1 MNSSRLTRPIYDQIA
16 ADFAAQTQQVSPGL
30 SASAQAFVQAM
41 PPQARLLDLGC
52 GPGRDLAFFAA
63 HGLRTFGLDLSRGML
78 RLAKHTTPSA
88 LMQGDMLNLPLPTNT
103 LDGIWCC
110 AALLH
115 LPRALTPQ
123 ALNEMRRTLRP
134 DGLLFLSVKH
144 GQGEGMESDPSNN
157 WPARF
162 YTRYTM
168 EEMADLLIGA
178 KFILL
183 EQNYDETP
191 RNRWLR
197 FLAKAT

>member
-1 MNSSRLTRPIYDQIA
+1 MNNSRLTRPIYDQIA

-30 SASAQAFVQAM
+30 SASAQAFVQAL

-63 HGLRTFGLDLSRGML
+63 HALRTFGLDLSRGML
-78 RLAKHTTPSA
+78 SLAKHTTPSA
-88 LMQGDMLNLPLPTNT
+88 LMQADMLALPLPTHA

-115 LPRALTPQ
+115 LPRALAPQ
-123 ALNEMRRTLRP
+123 ALNEMQRVLRP
-134 DGLLFLSVKH
+134 NGLLFLSVKQ
-144 GQGEGMESDPSNN
+144 GQGEGMERDPAND

-168 EEMADLLIGA
+168 EEMNNLLLQTDFA
-178 KFILL
+178 VLQ
-183 EQNYDETP
+183 QNYDETP

-197 FLAKAT
+197 FLAQAR